1 MFFWSRAGPRR
12 SSGSAMRLEN
22 RRRLLAVLAAAC
34 FCPWLHAQVTAPS
47 VRLLVQSSPL
57 AGFRY
62 HAAAEV
68 GNELRVGDPL
78 ELVRE
83 STNSFDA
90 NAVSVSWRGRKLGY
104 VPRRENVALAWGLDR
119 GERLSARISRLQP
132 HPNPSR
138 RLEFEVYVE

>member
-1 MFFWSRAGPRR
+1 MPLGNKRANSQANGP
-12 SSGSAMRLEN
+12 
-22 RRRLLAVLAAAC
+22 LLVALVAAL
-34 FCPWLHAQVTAPS
+34 FCAPLQAQTPAPS

-68 GNELRVGDPL
+68 WNELRVGDPL

-83 STNSFDA
+83 SANSFDA

-104 VPRRENVALAWGLDR
+104 VPRRENAMLAWGLDR
-119 GERLSARISRLQP
+119 GTPLRARISALAE
-132 HPNPSR
+132 HPNPAR
-138 RLEFEVYVE
+138 RVRFEVYVE